1 MINKNQTICVGIHTV
16 LFLISEIRLQGIW
29 DTIWHGMSQPLMNAI
44 YYIYQYERITKKK
57 LFQLSQ
63 QMIDM
68 EQYIYTC
75 RNMNTNM
82 FAIKILKL

>member
-1 MINKNQTICVGIHTV
+1 
-16 LFLISEIRLQGIW
+16 
-29 DTIWHGMSQPLMNAI
+29 MSQPLMNAI

-82 FAIKILKL
+82 FANKILKL